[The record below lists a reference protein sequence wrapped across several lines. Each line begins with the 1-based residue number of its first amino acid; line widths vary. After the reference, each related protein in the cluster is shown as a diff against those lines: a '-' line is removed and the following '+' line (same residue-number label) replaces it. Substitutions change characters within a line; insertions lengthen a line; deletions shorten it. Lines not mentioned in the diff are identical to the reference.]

1 MMDSSVKQGGAPNT
15 ETTRGMITSIW
26 FMNESIGDYIGA
38 TAGGFAYDVMGF
50 ENGTVIVIGLQV
62 AVLVSLPLFWKC
74 LSSPPKGAKAQLK
87 PGREERQPL
96 LGGGEDG
103 GQSYHAIA

>member
-26 FMNESIGDYIGA
+26 FMNESVGDYIGA
-38 TAGGFAYDVMGF
+38 TAGGFAFDVMGF

-62 AVLVSLPLFWKC
+62 AVLVSLPLFWRC
-74 LSSPPKGAKAQLK
+74 LSPPAEGAKALK
-87 PGREERQPL
+87 PGREDRQPL
-96 LGGGEDG
+96 LGSGEDANHT
-103 GQSYHAIA
+103 YHAIA